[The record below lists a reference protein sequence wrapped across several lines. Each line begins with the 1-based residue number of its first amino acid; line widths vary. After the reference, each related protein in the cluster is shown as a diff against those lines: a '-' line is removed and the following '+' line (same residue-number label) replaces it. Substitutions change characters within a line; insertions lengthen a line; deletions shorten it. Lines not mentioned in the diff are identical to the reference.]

1 MSASRSGCGAYHAAD
16 EDAAIELWR
25 RTWQLAYPHLDFA
38 ARLDWWRER
47 WRNEL
52 VPTATITL
60 AEIGRTAGRLR
71 HRRSDDRSISIR
83 SWSRRRPGA
92 RGSRDALLAEA
103 KRLSPAGL
111 DLMVNADNARAIRFY
126 EKQGF
131 AVTGDRR
138 QPALRRADPQDGVAA
153 LTCRRRRLVAPELS
167 MTAVSRPFPTAASM
181 AHRIDAVLIETFAAL
196 DLPVELARSTV
207 SDRPDLADRQCN
219 GAMAAARKL
228 GRNPREIAGAIT
240 AALASRPEFSQVSL
254 AGPGFVNMR
263 LSAAFLAEVAQAQGE
278 DPDLGLAK
286 AATPE
291 RIVVDFGGPN
301 VAKPLHVGHLRSL
314 VIGESLRRMLAACG
328 HQVVSDVHLGDWGL
342 QMGQLISELEIRQ
355 PRLPYFDAAC
365 TGPFPDVPPVTL
377 ADLEEMYPAAA
388 KACQADPVRLDAARA
403 ATAELQAGRPGYRA
417 LWRAFRDLSLAALQ
431 RDFEELGAHFDL
443 LGGESD
449 AAPLIAPLISELTA
463 NGVATESDGAIIV
476 AVAEP
481 NDRQPMPP
489 LILAKADGA
498 ALYATTDLAT
508 LADRVARLRANRIL
522 YVVDQRQAL
531 HFEQVFR
538 AARKSG
544 LAAILPAGPCRLRH
558 RQRPGR
564 PGAQDPRRRD
574 REACGPA
581 GRSRDDGGATDRDAR
596 PGRRPAAS
604 RAHRAGAEDRHRGGE
619 VRRPVEQPHVRLRV
633 RPRAPGV
640 VRRQDRTVSAIRLR
654 ADRIDPGEGCRSAAK
669 RSDRSRSRIRRS
681 GRWRSNACAFRKS
694 SPRRRRR

>member
-1 MSASRSGCGAYHAAD
+1 
-16 EDAAIELWR
+16 
-25 RTWQLAYPHLDFA
+25 
-38 ARLDWWRER
+38 
-47 WRNEL
+47 
-52 VPTATITL
+52 
-60 AEIGRTAGRLR
+60 
-71 HRRSDDRSISIR
+71 
-83 SWSRRRPGA
+83 
-92 RGSRDALLAEA
+92 
-103 KRLSPAGL
+103 
-111 DLMVNADNARAIRFY
+111 
-126 EKQGF
+126 
-131 AVTGDRR
+131 
-138 QPALRRADPQDGVAA
+138 
-153 LTCRRRRLVAPELS
+153 
-167 MTAVSRPFPTAASM
+167 MTAVSL

-196 DLPVELARSTV
+196 DLPVELARSSV

-314 VIGESLRRMLAACG
+314 VIGESLRRMLASCG

-342 QMGQLISELEIRQ
+342 QMGQLISELAIRQ
-355 PRLPYFDAAC
+355 PRLPYFDPAC
-365 TGPFPDVPPVTL
+365 TGPFPDAPPVTL

-417 LWRAFRDLSLAALQ
+417 LWQAFRELSLAALQ

-463 NGVATESDGAIIV
+463 NGVATESDGAVIV
-476 AVAEP
+476 TVAEP

-489 LILAKADGA
+489 LILAKADGS

-544 LAAILPAGPCRLRH
+544 LADSCKLEHVGFGTVNGRDGKALKTRDGGTVKLADLLAEAVTMAARRIETPDQDGALQQAERTALARKIGIAAVKFADLSSNRMSGYVFDPERLVSFEGKTGPYLQYACVRIGSILAKAAERGEAIGPLSLAHPAERALALECLRFPEVVAAAAAALMPSEIADYAFGLAQQFSRFYADCPVLGEADAGMRGSRLRLCALAH
-558 RQRPGR
+558 
-564 PGAQDPRRRD
+564 AVL
-574 REACGPA
+574 
-581 GRSRDDGGATDRDAR
+581 
-596 PGRRPAAS
+596 S
-604 RAHRAGAEDRHRGGE
+604 RALWMLGIE
-619 VRRPVEQPHVRLRV
+619 VPERM
-633 RPRAPGV
+633 
-640 VRRQDRTVSAIRLR
+640 
-654 ADRIDPGEGCRSAAK
+654 
-669 RSDRSRSRIRRS
+669 
-681 GRWRSNACAFRKS
+681 
-694 SPRRRRR
+694 

>member
-1 MSASRSGCGAYHAAD
+1 
-16 EDAAIELWR
+16 
-25 RTWQLAYPHLDFA
+25 
-38 ARLDWWRER
+38 
-47 WRNEL
+47 
-52 VPTATITL
+52 
-60 AEIGRTAGRLR
+60 
-71 HRRSDDRSISIR
+71 
-83 SWSRRRPGA
+83 
-92 RGSRDALLAEA
+92 
-103 KRLSPAGL
+103 
-111 DLMVNADNARAIRFY
+111 
-126 EKQGF
+126 
-131 AVTGDRR
+131 
-138 QPALRRADPQDGVAA
+138 
-153 LTCRRRRLVAPELS
+153 
-167 MTAVSRPFPTAASM
+167 MTAVSL

-207 SDRPDLADRQCN
+207 SDRADLADRQCN

-240 AALASRPEFSQVSL
+240 AALAARPEFSQVSL

-263 LSAAFLAEVAQAQGE
+263 LSAAFLAEVAQAQGQ

-314 VIGESLRRMLAACG
+314 VIGESLRRMLSSCG

-365 TGPFPDVPPVTL
+365 AGPFPNVPPVTL

-388 KACQADPVRLDAARA
+388 KACKDDPARLDAART
-403 ATAELQAGRPGYRA
+403 ATVELQTGRPGYRA
-417 LWRAFRDLSLAALQ
+417 LWQAFRDLSLAALQ
-431 RDFEELGAHFDL
+431 RDFDELGAHFDL

-449 AAPLIAPLISELTA
+449 AAPLIAPLISRLA
-463 NGVATESDGAIIV
+463 ADGVAAESDGAIVV

-481 NDRQPMPP
+481 DDRQPMPP

-544 LAAILPAGPCRLRH
+544 LAESCRLDH
-558 RQRPGR
+558 VGFGTVNGKDGR
-564 PGAQDPRRRD
+564 ALKTR
-574 REACGPA
+574 
-581 GRSRDDGGATDRDAR
+581 DGGTVKLADLLAEAVTM
-596 PGRRPAAS
+596 AS
-604 RAHRAGAEDRHRGGE
+604 RRIETSDQDGALL
-619 VRRPVEQPHVRLRV
+619 PVERTALARKIGIAAVKFADLSSNRMSGYVFDPERLVSFEGKTGPYLQYACVRIGSILAKAEERGEAIGPLSLGHPAERALALECLRFPEV
-633 RPRAPGV
+633 AAAAATALMPSEIADYAFGLAQRFSRFYADCPVLGDADPEMRA
-640 VRRQDRTVSAIRLR
+640 SRLALCGLAHAVLSR
-654 ADRIDPGEGCRSAAK
+654 ALWMLGIEVPERM
-669 RSDRSRSRIRRS
+669 
-681 GRWRSNACAFRKS
+681 
-694 SPRRRRR
+694 